1 VKRVRQIVVNLLS
14 NALKF
19 TPVGGRVTLR
29 CAARAEAAGEVDAAP
44 RDYVFIEVEDTGP
57 GIDEAAQDRI
67 FLPFVQLARAQ
78 QNPIGGVGLG
88 LAISRE
94 FARGMGGDLV
104 VRSTPGHGS
113 TFILRLP
120 GSDVCEADTADR

>member
-1 VKRVRQIVVNLLS
+1 VS
-14 NALKF
+14 
-19 TPVGGRVTLR
+19 LR
-29 CAARAEAAGEVDAAP
+29 SETRAEAPGEVDGPP

-57 GIDEAAQDRI
+57 GIDAAAQDRI
-67 FLPFVQLARAQ
+67 FLPFVQLGRAQ

-104 VRSTPGHGS
+104 VRSAPGHGS

-120 GSDVCEADTADR
+120 RSDVCE